1 MDKKSVAAIIEFD
14 VNGIADEMAEI
25 DKLSYELGEK
35 VNSLSRKLRTLRI
48 VEASTEK
55 SEDTSE
61 WLFIAFNNGFFE
73 FI

>member
-61 WLFIAFNNGFFE
+61 
-73 FI
+73 

>member
-48 VEASTEK
+48 VEASTENRMK
-55 SEDTSE
+55 E
-61 WLFIAFNNGFFE
+61 GQ
-73 FI
+73 